1 MAQVNPQSG
10 LTGLGKVVVA
20 LVVLGMIGVAGWML
34 SKDKGKPGANGD
46 GKGVATPDDK
56 KNITGFKPP
65 DAPKGPE
72 APDYT
77 GVTTVKEYA
86 YVASTRLPQ
95 VKPGAIS
102 GYKWD
107 PATKTVKFPINVW
120 IGWLPIIAANHGAKA
135 NDDSVFFK
143 KYGFHVEIVLVD
155 DPVAC
160 RDAYAAGDYPVVWG
174 TLDMMVLFSE
184 SLMKDS
190 RTAPRICQQI
200 DWSNGGD
207 GIVVRDSIKSVK
219 DLKGKTIVYAQN
231 SPSQYYINALL
242 LYGGLSPADVNHKY
256 TATAFEA
263 SAAFVND
270 PKIDA
275 CVSWAPD
282 IYNIAERVKGT
293 HLLSTTQ
300 DANKLIADVWAVRA
314 DFAKDHPDIVKGLVA
329 GIFEGMRTAK
339 KDQANAFKWMGDL
352 YGMTAD
358 DVSKMQNDAHVTNFA
373 ENWQFFKNQNNPT
386 NFEATWNSVKY
397 VYRKLGIVDNPAN
410 FDQIMDFTYLDQI
423 NADKT
428 FEADND
434 EYKSMF
440 APHVTPAGGGAEA
453 PILTNTIR
461 INFFPNSDNLHEP
474 ARDEYG
480 NVVEGKM
487 YDPLVDETV
496 KKVSELASK
505 FSAAYVKIVG
515 HTDASMK
522 GKVDAKMVEDLSR
535 RRAEAVK
542 RALLAANKNFDPNK
556 FVVEG
561 AGWREPADPEHPD
574 NQALNRR
581 VEISILQPEQK

>member
-1 MAQVNPQSG
+1 MAQVPQQAG

-20 LVVLGMIGVAGWML
+20 LVVLGMIGVAGYML
-34 SKDKGKPGANGD
+34 SKDKGKPQEGVKATD
-46 GKGVATPDDK
+46 EDKGK
-56 KNITGFKPP
+56 ITGFGKK
-65 DAPKGPE
+65 DDPKGPE

-86 YVASTRLPQ
+86 YVPAARLPQ
-95 VKPGAIS
+95 VKPGAVS

-107 PATKTVKFPINVW
+107 AANKTFKFPINVW
-120 IGWLPIIAANHGAKA
+120 IGWLPIIAANHGAKPN
-135 NDDSVFFK
+135 NDSIFFK
-143 KYGFHVEIVLVD
+143 KYGFKVELVLVD
-155 DPVAC
+155 DPVVC
-160 RDAYAAGDYPVVWG
+160 RDGYVAGDFPVLWG

-190 RTAPRICQQI
+190 RTAPRIFQQI

-207 GIVVRDSIKSVK
+207 GVVVRESIKSVK

-231 SPSQYYINALL
+231 SPSQYYVNALL

-256 TATAFEA
+256 TNTAFEA

-293 HLLSTTQ
+293 RLLSTTA

-314 DFAKDHPDIVKGLVA
+314 DFAKDHPDIVKGLVE
-329 GIFEGMRTAK
+329 GIFHGMKLARD
-339 KDQANAFKWMGDL
+339 DQGNAFKWMADL
-352 YGMTAD
+352 YGMTAE
-358 DVSKMQNDAHVTNFA
+358 DVSKMQYDAHVTNFA

-410 FDQIMDFTYLDQI
+410 FDQVMDFSVLDQI
-423 NADKT
+423 QKEGT
-428 FEADND
+428 FAKDVD
-434 EYKSMF
+434 EYKSTF
-440 APHVTPAGGGAEA
+440 APRVSTGGGGAEA
-453 PILTNTIR
+453 TILTNTIR
-461 INFFPNSDNLHEP
+461 INFFPNSDNLYEK

-480 NVVEGKM
+480 NVIEDKL
-487 YDPLVDETV
+487 YDPLVDETL
-496 KKVSELASK
+496 KKVSELSGK
-505 FSAAYVKIVG
+505 FAAAYVKIVG
-515 HTDASMK
+515 HTDSSMK
-522 GKVDAKMVEDLSR
+522 GKVDASMVKDLSR

-542 RALLAANKNFDPNK
+542 AALVKKYKDIFPADK

-561 AGWREPADPEHPD
+561 AGWDQPADPEHPFD
-574 NQALNRR
+574 QAKNRR
-581 VEISILQPEQK
+581 VEILILQPEQK

>member
-1 MAQVNPQSG
+1 MAQVPAQTG

-20 LVVLGMIGVAGWML
+20 LVVLGMVGIAGYML
-34 SKDKGKPGANGD
+34 SKDKGKPKEAA
-46 GKGVATPDDK
+46 KATEEDK
-56 KNITGFKPP
+56 NKITGFKKT
-65 DAPKGPE
+65 DDPKGPE

-86 YVASTRLPQ
+86 YVPAARLPQ
-95 VKPGAIS
+95 VKPGAVS

-107 PATKTVKFPINVW
+107 AANKTFKFPINVW
-120 IGWLPIIAANHGAKA
+120 IGWLPIIAANHGTKP
-135 NDDSVFFK
+135 NEESVFFK
-143 KYGFHVEIVLVD
+143 KYGFKVELVLVD
-155 DPVAC
+155 DPVVC
-160 RDAYAAGDYPVVWG
+160 RDGYAAGDYPVLWG

-190 RTAPRICQQI
+190 RTAPRIFQQI

-207 GIVVRDSIKSVK
+207 GIVVRDAIKTVK

-242 LYGGLSPADVNHKY
+242 LYGGLSPSDVVSKY
-256 TATAFEA
+256 TNTAFEA

-282 IYNIAERVKGT
+282 IYNIPERVKGT
-293 HLLSTTQ
+293 HLLSTTA

-314 DFAKDHPDIVKGLVA
+314 DFAKDHPEIVKGLVE
-329 GIFEGMRTAK
+329 GIFHGMKIARD
-339 KDQANAFKWMGDL
+339 DQANAFKWMADL
-352 YGMTAD
+352 YGMTAE
-358 DVSKMQNDAHVTNFA
+358 DVSKMQYDAHVTNFA

-410 FDQIMDFTYLDQI
+410 FDQVMDFSVLDQI
-423 NADKT
+423 NAAKT
-428 FEADND
+428 FDKDVD
-434 EYKSMF
+434 EYKSAF
-440 APHVTPAGGGAEA
+440 APRVSTGGGGAEA
-453 PILTNTIR
+453 TILTNTIR
-461 INFFPNSDNLHEP
+461 INFFPNSDNLYEK

-480 NVVEGKM
+480 NVIEDKL
-487 YDPLVDETV
+487 YDPLVDETL
-496 KKVSELASK
+496 KKVSELSGK
-505 FSAAYVKIVG
+505 FAAAYVKIVG
-515 HTDASMK
+515 HTDSSMK
-522 GKVDAKMVEDLSR
+522 GKVDAGMVKDLSR

-542 RALLAANKNFDPNK
+542 AALVKKYKDIFPAEK

-561 AGWREPADPEHPD
+561 AGWDQPADPEHPFD
-574 NQALNRR
+574 QSKNRR
-581 VEISILQPEQK
+581 VEILILQPEQK